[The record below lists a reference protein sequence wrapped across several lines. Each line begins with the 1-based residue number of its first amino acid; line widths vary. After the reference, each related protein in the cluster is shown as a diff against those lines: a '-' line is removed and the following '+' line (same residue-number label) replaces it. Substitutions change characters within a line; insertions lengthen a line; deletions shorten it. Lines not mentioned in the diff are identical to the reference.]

1 MKIKLKY
8 EDKII
13 SVPGESVISSLS
25 SLHENE
31 LRVLL
36 YICADPE
43 FRADT
48 ESDRAK
54 AIKTLDMQWAAIEKA
69 ISALAALGVIETP
82 ESAVLPELEIKDKK
96 TKASVKADR
105 PVYSKDETSEIICR
119 SEELKKLINEDIPR
133 ITGKA
138 VSYEESMIIV
148 SMYDYLRMTPGMILK
163 IVSYCCDNSMYSFR
177 FVERT
182 AYSLYDADITDE
194 AGIDAFIEHES
205 RISSITAEVRKLFGI
220 GHRALI
226 SKEKQLI
233 KLWVDTYGYGMDMI
247 SLAYEA
253 TIKSINE
260 PSLDYAGGILKRW
273 NERGYRTPADVDGG
287 DSKPDAVKKKK
298 GGKTGG
304 KSGAGSFDAD
314 EFMDAALKRSY
325 SDTDNND

>member
-8 EDKII
+8 EDRII
-13 SVPGESVISSLS
+13 SVPGESVIPALSSLS
-25 SLHENE
+25 END

-36 YICADPE
+36 YVCADAG

-54 AIKTLDMQWAAIEKA
+54 AIKTLDMQWAAIEKS
-69 ISALAALGVIETP
+69 ISALSAFGIIEVPGT
-82 ESAVLPELEIKDKK
+82 EALPELEIKDKK

-105 PVYSKDETSEIICR
+105 PVYSKDETSDIICR
-119 SEELKKLINEDIPR
+119 SDELKKLINEDIPR

-138 VSYEESMIIV
+138 VSYEESMIVV
-148 SMYDYLRMTPGMILK
+148 SMYDYLRMTPGMITK
-163 IVSYCCDNSMYSFR
+163 IIGYCCENNMYSFR

-194 AGIDAFIEHES
+194 AGIDAYLEHEN
-205 RISSITAEVRKLFGI
+205 RLGKTTAEVKKMFGI

-226 SKEKQLI
+226 SKEKHLV
-233 KLWVDTYGYGMDMI
+233 KLWADTYGYGMDMI
-247 SLAYEA
+247 GLAYEA

-273 NERGYRTPADVDGG
+273 FDQGFRTPADVTDG
-287 DSKPDAVKKKK
+287 DAKREKPAKKKTLK
-298 GGKTGG
+298 GAAKNAD
-304 KSGAGSFDAD
+304 SSFDAD

-325 SDTDNND
+325 ADNND